1 MVRLV
6 FRPYA
11 KVRRSICTSESRR
24 ASTRVSSGF
33 ALPWHRSPSFGSQR
47 VRSDSVPPTKRRARV
62 GVARGGRDAPARDH
76 ARCGAMALLSLSL
89 RRGAAWLPGPT
100 TRVQVRLLGPCFKT
114 GREGS
119 RSTSPPTRGRWV
131 KDGRLAQ
138 TRHTYRPPAP
148 SSRTRGSGAWRRRGD
163 ATGPPSN
170 ACVRLLLRGRIGSR
184 APSHRKLRV
193 GAARLD
199 PPKWVPRPGARG
211 RGGRLPRHTR
221 RA

>member
-62 GVARGGRDAPARDH
+62 GVARGGRGRANATPRDH
-76 ARCGAMALLSLSL
+76 ARCGVGTLLSLSL
-89 RRGAAWLPGPT
+89 RRGVAWLPGPT
-100 TRVQVRLLGPCFKT
+100 TRAQVRLLGPCFKT

-119 RSTSPPTRGRWV
+119 RSTSPPTRGRFEQ
-131 KDGRLAQ
+131 DGRLAP
-138 TRHTYRPPAP
+138 TRHTHRPPAAVVP
-148 SSRTRGSGAWRRRGD
+148 NARFRSVTTQGRRDGPAEQEKKCAFDSGFADG
-163 ATGPPSN
+163 
-170 ACVRLLLRGRIGSR
+170 
-184 APSHRKLRV
+184 
-193 GAARLD
+193 
-199 PPKWVPRPGARG
+199 
-211 RGGRLPRHTR
+211 
-221 RA
+221 